1 VSGALAALTRAEL
14 VLVLALLILAMAFW
28 WRRGLGPARRW
39 ALGAVATAGA
49 LVTFA
54 PWWAYTIP
62 RFAEPVPLSTQSG
75 VTLVSANCDSTYF
88 GPRIG
93 YWDFSCGQQLGV
105 HLSAKDDASVQ
116 DVQLRRAALHYM
128 AQHKSRVPV
137 VMAARLGREFGVF
150 EPLQQIDFEWQTLH
164 RPRLPAYL
172 GLGAFFAAGL
182 LALSGARILRRRR
195 ISLIPFGTVL
205 AVTVVVCLASF
216 GQTRY
221 RTSLDAAI
229 VRLAAVSI
237 VQLATLVSKRRQIN
251 TENPDPTMALPA
263 GVPAGP
269 PGHRSPNSA
278 LREREDG

>member
-1 VSGALAALTRAEL
+1 VAA
-14 VLVLALLILAMAFW
+14 V
-28 WRRGLGPARRW
+28 
-39 ALGAVATAGA
+39 GA

-75 VTLVSANCDSTYF
+75 VTLVSANCDSTFF

-93 YWDFSCGQQLGV
+93 YWDLSCGQQLGIQ
-105 HLSAKDDASVQ
+105 LSAKDDASVQ
-116 DVQLRRAALHYM
+116 DVQLRQAAVQYM
-128 AQHKSRVPV
+128 ARHKSRVPV

-182 LALSGARILRRRR
+182 LALNGVRILRQRR
-195 ISLIPFGTVL
+195 ISLIPFGTIL

-229 VRLAAVSI
+229 VMLAAVSV
-237 VQLATLVSKRRQIN
+237 VQLSTSVSKRREPN
-251 TENPDPTMALPA
+251 TEKSDPTMASPT
-263 GVPAGP
+263 GP
-269 PGHRSPNSA
+269 SEETRLS
-278 LREREDG
+278 E